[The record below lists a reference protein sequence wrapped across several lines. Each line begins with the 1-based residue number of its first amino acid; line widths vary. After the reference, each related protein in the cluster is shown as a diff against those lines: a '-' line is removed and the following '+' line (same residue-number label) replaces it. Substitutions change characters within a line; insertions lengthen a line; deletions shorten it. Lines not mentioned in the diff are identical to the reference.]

1 VTPDQVPS
9 LRALPS
15 RVLDATLTCFARVGV
30 GKTTLDDVAREA
42 GCSRATVY
50 RSFPGK
56 QPLINAVIAREAV
69 RMSDVV
75 ITAARAE
82 ASLPD
87 AAVAALTTGARLM
100 LDHEALRFV
109 LTVEPE
115 LLVPYLS
122 FEWGDALLAAAS
134 RQLAPAFED
143 FLDGERAV
151 RLAEWLVR
159 IGLSY
164 LCSPEAADL
173 LDELRVRALVE
184 DFVLPGL
191 DRPVPSE
198 GIIPS

>member
-9 LRALPS
+9 SGGLPS

>member
-1 VTPDQVPS
+1 
-9 LRALPS
+9 
-15 RVLDATLTCFARVGV
+15 
-30 GKTTLDDVAREA
+30 
-42 GCSRATVY
+42 
-50 RSFPGK
+50 
-56 QPLINAVIAREAV
+56 
-69 RMSDVV
+69 MSDAI

-82 ASLPD
+82 PTLAD
-87 AAVAALTTGARLM
+87 AAVALLTTGARLM

-122 FEWGDALLAAAS
+122 FDWGDALLGAAS
-134 RQLAPAFED
+134 RQLAPAFEE
-143 FLDGERAV
+143 FLDAERSV

-173 LDELRVRALVE
+173 VDDLRVRVLVE

-191 DRPVPSE
+191 DRPVSSE

>member
-1 VTPDQVPS
+1 MTAQQELPA
-9 LRALPS
+9 RELPS

-30 GKTTLDDVAREA
+30 AKTTLDDVAREA

-56 QPLINAVIAREAV
+56 QPLLNAVIEREAV
-69 RMSDVV
+69 RMSDA
-75 ITAARAE
+75 IIAAARAE
-82 ASLPD
+82 PTLAD
-87 AAVAALTTGARLM
+87 AAVALLTTGARLV
-100 LDHEALRFV
+100 LDHDALRFV
-109 LTVEPE
+109 LAVEPE

-122 FEWGDALLAAAS
+122 FDWGDALLGAAS
-134 RQLAPAFED
+134 RRLAPPFEE
-143 FLDGERAV
+143 FLGAERSV

-173 LDELRVRALVE
+173 LDALRVRALVE

-191 DRPVPSE
+191 ERPVPSE
-198 GIIPS
+198 GIMPS

>member
-1 VTPDQVPS
+1 MPHQVLPA
-9 LRALPS
+9 RALPS

-30 GKTTLDDVAREA
+30 AKTTLDDVAREA

-56 QPLINAVIAREAV
+56 QPLVNAVIEREAV
-69 RMSDVV
+69 RMSDAI

-82 ASLPD
+82 ATLAD
-87 AAVAALTTGARLM
+87 AAVALLTTGAQLM

-122 FEWGDALLAAAS
+122 FDWGDALLGAAS
-134 RQLAPAFED
+134 RQLAPAFEE
-143 FLDGERAV
+143 FLDAERSV

-173 LDELRVRALVE
+173 VDDLRVRVLVE